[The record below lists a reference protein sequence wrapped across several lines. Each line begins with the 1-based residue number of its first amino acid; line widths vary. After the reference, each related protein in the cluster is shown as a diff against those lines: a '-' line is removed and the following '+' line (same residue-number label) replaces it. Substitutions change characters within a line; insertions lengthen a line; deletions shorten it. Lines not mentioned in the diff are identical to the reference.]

1 MPASAVFTAASRE
14 RGPAFFIFPSFSV
27 FTRRGISGDP
37 VSLWLK
43 PAKSQ
48 GMLMLFKKYHVVIF
62 KERGGDHRNF
72 FIRGWLLP
80 FLILLIIALAAGNVY
95 LFRYVPRTNALE
107 ARLERSEKTVDEQSS
122 QLINMTTKLRNLQA
136 DLTRIREFDSKLRV
150 MMNVDKGAPDENPAM
165 GGPVTEDF
173 SKTYLPLHRQE
184 LLTRKMHTFIK
195 QLDTD
200 VRLEEVRQQELFQAL
215 RESRELLASTPS
227 IWPTEGWITSPFG
240 GRNSPF
246 TGRRD
251 FHKGIDIS
259 APRGSHIYAPAKGT
273 VTFSGNDGAYGNC
286 VTILHGNGV
295 TTRYGHMQRTNV
307 KQGQVVNRGDII
319 GFVGSTGRST
329 GPHLHYEVMLNGVC
343 VNPMRYILD

>member
-1 MPASAVFTAASRE
+1 
-14 RGPAFFIFPSFSV
+14 
-27 FTRRGISGDP
+27 
-37 VSLWLK
+37 
-43 PAKSQ
+43 
-48 GMLMLFKKYHVVIF
+48 MLFKKYHVVVF
-62 KERGGDHRNF
+62 KEHGRDHRNF
-72 FIRGWLLP
+72 FIRGWFLP

-95 LFRYVPRTNALE
+95 LFRYVFQTKALE
-107 ARLERSEKTVDEQSS
+107 AMLQKSEKTVDEQNS
-122 QLINMTTKLRNLQA
+122 QLLNMTNELRNLQA
-136 DLTRIREFDSKLRV
+136 DLTRVREFDSKLRI
-150 MMNVDKGAPDENPAM
+150 MMNMDKNAPGENSAM

-200 VRLEEVRQQELFQAL
+200 VRLEEVRQQELFHAF
-215 RESRELLASTPS
+215 RESREFLASTPS

-240 GRNSPF
+240 ARNSPF

-251 FHKGIDIS
+251 FHKGIDI
-259 APRGSHIYAPAKGT
+259 AAAQGSRIYAPAKGT
-273 VTFSGNDGAYGNC
+273 VTFSGNDGAYGNS
-286 VTILHGNGV
+286 VLILHGNGI

-343 VNPMRYILD
+343 VNPMRYILN

>member
-1 MPASAVFTAASRE
+1 
-14 RGPAFFIFPSFSV
+14 
-27 FTRRGISGDP
+27 
-37 VSLWLK
+37 
-43 PAKSQ
+43 
-48 GMLMLFKKYHVVIF
+48 MLFKKYHIVVF

-80 FLILLIIALAAGNVY
+80 FLILLIIGLAAGNVY
-95 LFRYVPRTNALE
+95 LFRYVPQASALE
-107 ARLERSEKTVDEQSS
+107 SRLRLSEKVVDEQNS
-122 QLINMTTKLRNLQA
+122 QLISMTTKLRNLQT
-136 DLTRIREFDSKLRV
+136 DLTRIQQFDSKLRI
-150 MMNVDKGAPDENPAM
+150 MMNVDKGTSDDNSAM

-184 LLTRKMHTFIK
+184 LLTRKMHSFMK

-200 VRLEEVRQQELFQAL
+200 VRLEEVRQQELFHVL
-215 RESRELLASTPS
+215 RESHELLAATPS
-227 IWPTEGWITSPFG
+227 IWPTEGWVTSPFG

-259 APRGSHIYAPAKGT
+259 APRGTQIHAPAKGT
-273 VTFSGNDGAYGNC
+273 VTFSGSDGAYGNS
-286 VTILHGNGV
+286 VTILHGNGI
-295 TTRYGHMQRTNV
+295 TTRYGHMQSTNV
-307 KQGQVVNRGDII
+307 KQGQVVNRGDVI

-343 VNPMRYILD
+343 VNPMRYILE